1 MPIFDIQ
8 RGALRRDISRG
19 FNDLIATSGSLASP
33 SLNGFLSPVLIFGHA
48 SDIIGSE
55 LSFYSGGGA
64 SLAEGTRVVNA
75 ASPYAAGGSMGDI
88 RVRQVW
94 GAAPSTNSG
103 WEMHRLFNRQQ
114 YDDAISHA
122 IRRVSKKILLP
133 AHEYL
138 VVNSWLLNPLMST
151 WLGGDSAAPTGWALT
166 GTGAAASRIT
176 TDQWESGHAARVAN
190 GASEEAYLAQTM
202 LDVGKFAGQTV
213 NITALCRTVTADRA
227 RVRLN
232 DSSAGVLTQSSF
244 HAGTSN
250 GDGSGTWRELTISNY
265 AIPSTAQDVSIQ
277 LYTATGAAINVDW
290 GSVLVDIGDRWTY
303 PLTQRFAYIQDVLV
317 STEAGRWTPL
327 PREWWFVDKAFSA
340 AGTQAAL
347 SRIGLL
353 QQFFSPSA
361 GDLLRV
367 VGQQYPTD
375 PAEGDN
381 LPVDPEYVRARVVA
395 DLYAQ
400 RPWGAADWQGD
411 ASKARVAED
420 NALRLERM
428 MATRIAQGSRVVE
441 EV

>member
-1 MPIFDIQ
+1 MPIFEVQ
-8 RGALRRDISRG
+8 RGAFRRDIARG

-64 SLAEGTRVVNA
+64 SLVENARVVNA
-75 ASPYAAGGSMGDI
+75 ASPYASGGSMGDI

-103 WEMHRLFNRQQ
+103 WEMHRLFSRQQ

-122 IRRVSKKILLP
+122 IRRVSRRMLVSSD
-133 AHEYL
+133 EYL
-138 VVNSWLLNPLMST
+138 VVNSWLLNPMVSV

-166 GTGAAASRIT
+166 GTGATVSRIT
-176 TDQWESGHAARVAN
+176 TDQWESGNAARVAN

-202 LDVGKFAGQTV
+202 LDVGRFAGQTV
-213 NITALCRTVTADRA
+213 NITVLCRTVTASRA
-227 RVRLN
+227 RVRLV
-232 DSSAGVLTQSSF
+232 DSSAGTLTQSSL
-244 HAGTSN
+244 HEGTSN

-265 AIPSTAQDVSIQ
+265 VIPTNAQDVSIQ

-290 GSVLVDIGDRWTY
+290 GQVLVDIGDRWMY
-303 PLTQRFAYIQDVLV
+303 PLTQRFAYIQDVWV

-327 PREWWFVDKAFSA
+327 PKEWWFVDKAFNR
-340 AGTQAAL
+340 AGTQPVL

-381 LPVDPEYVRARVVA
+381 LPIDPEYVRARVLA
-395 DLYAQ
+395 DLYAMK
-400 RPWGAADWQGD
+400 PWGSADWQGD
-411 ASKARVAED
+411 AAKAREAED
-420 NALRLERM
+420 KAMRLERAM
-428 MATRIAQGSRVVE
+428 SPRIAQGSRTVE
-441 EV
+441 EA